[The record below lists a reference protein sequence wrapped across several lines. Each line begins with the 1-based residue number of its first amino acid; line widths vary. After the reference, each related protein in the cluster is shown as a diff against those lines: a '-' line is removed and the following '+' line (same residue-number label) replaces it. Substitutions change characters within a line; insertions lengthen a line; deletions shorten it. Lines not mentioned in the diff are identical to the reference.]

1 MKVGVLGSGDVAKT
15 LGAGLMKHGHQVT
28 MGTRHPEKLADWST
42 KGTGAQ
48 VASFSEAAK
57 FGELVV
63 LAVQGAM
70 AAEALRAAGAA
81 NLEGKTVIDVT
92 NPIVGG
98 PVHGVLKFFTTLDD
112 SLMERLQK
120 EFPSARFVKAFNI
133 VGAASMVNPHFKDG
147 PPTMFIC
154 GNDDHAKQTVKGIL
168 YQFGWDAEDM
178 GQAEAARAIEPLC
191 ILWCIPG
198 FLRND
203 WVHAFKMLR

>member
-1 MKVGVLGSGDVAKT
+1 MKVGILGSGDVAKT
-15 LGAGLMKHGHQVT
+15 LGAGFMKHGHQVT

-63 LAVQGAM
+63 LAVQGAV
-70 AAEALRAAGAA
+70 AAEALRSAGVA

-92 NPIVGG
+92 NPLAAG
-98 PVHGVLKFFTTLDD
+98 PTHGVLKFFTTLED

-120 EFPSARFVKAFNI
+120 EFPSVQFVKALNC
-133 VGAASMVNPHFKDG
+133 VGAASMV
-147 PPTMFIC
+147 
-154 GNDDHAKQTVKGIL
+154 TVKGIL
-168 YQFGWDAEDM
+168 YQFGWDTEDM
-178 GQAEAARAIEPLC
+178 GRVEAARAIEPLS

-203 WVHAFKMLR
+203 WVHALKMLR

>member
-1 MKVGVLGSGDVAKT
+1 MKVGILGSGDVAKT
-15 LGAGLMKHGHQVT
+15 LGAGFIKHGHQVT

-48 VASFSEAAK
+48 VASFAEAAK

-63 LAVQGAM
+63 LAVQGAV

-81 NLEGKTVIDVT
+81 NLDGKTVIDVT
-92 NPIVGG
+92 NPISAG
-98 PVHGVLKFFTTLDD
+98 PSHGVLKYFTTLED

-120 EFPSARFVKAFNI
+120 EFPAVQFVKAFNC
-133 VGAASMVNPHFKDG
+133 VGAASMVNPVFKNG

-154 GNDDHAKQTVKGIL
+154 GNDDHAKQRVKGIL
-168 YQFGWDAEDM
+168 YQFGWDTEDM
-178 GQAEAARAIEPLC
+178 GQVEAARAIEPLA

-198 FLRND
+198 FLHND
-203 WVHAFKMLR
+203 WVHALKMLR

>member
-1 MKVGVLGSGDVAKT
+1 MKVGILGSGDVAKT
-15 LGAGLMKHGHQVT
+15 LGAGFMKHGHQVT

-63 LAVQGAM
+63 LAVQGAV
-70 AAEALRAAGAA
+70 AAEALRAAGVA

-92 NPIVGG
+92 NPLAGG
-98 PVHGVLKFFTTLDD
+98 PTHCVLKFFTTLED

-120 EFPSARFVKAFNI
+120 EFPSVQFVKAFSC
-133 VGAASMVNPHFKDG
+133 VGAASMVNPAFKNG

-168 YQFGWDAEDM
+168 YQFGWDTEDM
-178 GQAEAARAIEPLC
+178 GRVEAARAIEPLS

-198 FLRND
+198 FLHND
-203 WVHAFKMLR
+203 WVHALKMLR

>member
-1 MKVGVLGSGDVAKT
+1 MKVGILGSGDVAKT
-15 LGAGLMKHGHQVT
+15 LGAGFMKHGHQVT
-28 MGTRHPEKLADWST
+28 MGTSHPEKLADWST

-48 VASFSEAAK
+48 VASLSEAAK

-63 LAVQGAM
+63 LAVQGAV
-70 AAEALRAAGAA
+70 AAEALRTAGVA
-81 NLEGKTVIDVT
+81 NIEGKTVIDVT
-92 NPIVGG
+92 NPLAAG
-98 PVHGVLKFFTTLDD
+98 PTHGVLKFFTTLED

-120 EFPSARFVKAFNI
+120 EFPSVQFVKAFNS
-133 VGAASMVNPHFKDG
+133 VGAASMVNPAFKGG

-168 YQFGWDAEDM
+168 YQFGWDTEDM
-178 GQAEAARAIEPLC
+178 GRVEAARAIEPLC

-203 WVHAFKMLR
+203 WMHALKMLR